1 MTKALTKF
9 RKLNHLLTKQ
19 EMALALDTSDDPI
32 HKRLA
37 VLLRGIDPLTGAR
50 LPELER
56 MSLATLCHRAGAKY
70 DKILAAFKEYKRSE
84 AMVIAALGL
93 PATIQGIVEDAQPS
107 ERTCAACEGT
117 GIIVTKPQEGK
128 QEEEG
133 FSPAEF
139 KKCIPCEGSGKVR
152 VPGDPVAR
160 KQMLEMM
167 ELSGRGATNINAQN
181 AQVLVAAGESLEETL
196 RAARRRATTATESK
210 SDDGDDKLI
219 NIPTEGKVQ

>member
-1 MTKALTKF
+1 MTKAITKF
-9 RKLNHLLTKQ
+9 KKLNRVLTKQ

-107 ERTCAACEGT
+107 ERTCVACEGT
-117 GIIVTKPQEGK
+117 GKVIVPSATDGVEPTEKR
-128 QEEEG
+128 
-133 FSPAEF
+133 
-139 KKCIPCEGSGKVR
+139 CIPCEGSGKVR

-196 RAARRRATTATESK
+196 RAARRGATTATESK
-210 SDDGDDKLI
+210 SDDDDDKLI